1 MQDLKVTLVQADQI
15 WEDKQANLDNYDK
28 LLANVEDTDL
38 IVLPEMFHTGF
49 SMNAE
54 ALAEKMETSQ
64 GIEWLQKK
72 AKELNAAFYTS
83 LIIEEVNHF
92 YNRGVFVYPNG
103 KIATY
108 DKRKSFGLA
117 GEDKI
122 YTSGTK
128 NTIVELNGWKIEL
141 QICYDV
147 RFPEINRNKI
157 DEKTEKPLYDLL
169 LFVANWPAKRSLH
182 WKTLLTARAIENQSY
197 VIGVNRVGQDA
208 NNLEY
213 SGDSKITDAL
223 GNVQNLTPGKEEVKT
238 YNLSSNELLKIRKTL
253 PFLKDS

>member
-15 WEDKQANLDNYDK
+15 WEDKQGNLENYEK
-28 LLANVEDTDL
+28 LLVNLEETDL

-54 ALAEKMETSQ
+54 ELAETMEDSQ
-64 GIEWLQKK
+64 GLEWLKAK
-72 AKELNAAFYTS
+72 AKELDAAFYTS
-83 LIIEEVNHF
+83 LIIEENKNYF
-92 YNRGVFVYPNG
+92 NRGVFVYPNG
-103 KIATY
+103 EIKTY

-122 YTSGTK
+122 YTKGAK
-128 NTIVELNGWKIEL
+128 NKIVALNGWKIQL

-157 DEKTEKPLYDLL
+157 DRNTENPIYDLQ

-182 WKTLLTARAIENQSY
+182 WKTLLRARAIENQSY
-197 VIGVNRVGQDA
+197 VIGVNRVGKDA

-213 SGDSKITDAL
+213 SGDSLLTNAL
-223 GNVQNLTPGKEEVKT
+223 GNVQNLTPCKEELKT
-238 YNLSSNELLKIRKTL
+238 FVLFSNELINIRKSL
-253 PFLKDS
+253 PFLKDQ

>member
-1 MQDLKVTLVQADQI
+1 MQDLKVTLVQADQF

-28 LLANVEDTDL
+28 LLADVEDTNL

-49 SMNAE
+49 SMKAE
-54 ALAEKMETSQ
+54 ALAEKMEKSQ
-64 GIEWLQKK
+64 GIEWLKKK
-72 AKELNAAFYTS
+72 AKALNAAFYTS
-83 LIIEEVNHF
+83 LIIEEDNHF
-92 YNRGVFVYPNG
+92 YNRGVFIYPNG
-103 KIATY
+103 EIATY

-117 GEDKI
+117 GEDKT
-122 YTSGTK
+122 YTSGSK
-128 NTIVELNGWKIEL
+128 NTIVELNGWKIQL

-169 LFVANWPAKRSLH
+169 LFVANWPTKRSLH

-197 VIGVNRVGQDA
+197 VIGVNRVGKDA
-208 NNLEY
+208 NQLEY
-213 SGDSKITDAL
+213 SGDSLLTDAL
-223 GNVQNLTPGKEEVKT
+223 GNVQNLTPNKEEVKT
-238 YNLSSNELLKIRKTL
+238 YKLSIKELLKIRKTL

>member
-1 MQDLKVTLVQADQI
+1 MQDLKVTLVQADQF
-15 WEDKQANLDNYDK
+15 WEDKQANLENYDK
-28 LLANVEDTDL
+28 LLANLEDTDL

-49 SMNAE
+49 SMNAKF
-54 ALAEKMETSQ
+54 LAEKMETSQ
-64 GIEWLQKK
+64 GIKWLKKK
-72 AKELNAAFYTS
+72 AKILNAAFYTS
-83 LIIEEVNHF
+83 LIIEENNHY

-103 KIATY
+103 KITTY

-122 YTSGTK
+122 YTRGTK
-128 NTIVELNGWKIEL
+128 NTIVELNGWKIQL

-157 DEKTEKPLYDLL
+157 DEKTEQPLYDLL

-197 VIGVNRVGQDA
+197 VIGVNRVGKDA
-208 NNLEY
+208 NNLDY
-213 SGDSKITDAL
+213 SGDSKITNAL
-223 GNVQNLTPGKEEVKT
+223 GDVQNLTLGKQEVKT
-238 YNLSSNELLKIRKTL
+238 YNLFSNELLKIRKTL
-253 PFLKDS
+253 PFLKDQ

>member
-1 MQDLKVTLVQADQI
+1 MQDLKVTLVQADQF
-15 WEDKQANLDNYDK
+15 WEDKQANLENYDK
-28 LLANVEDTDL
+28 LLANLEDTDL

-54 ALAEKMETSQ
+54 VLAEKMEKSL

-72 AKELNAAFYTS
+72 AKALNAAFYTS
-83 LIIEEVNHF
+83 LIIEENNHY

-103 KIATY
+103 KITTY

-122 YTSGTK
+122 YTRGTK
-128 NTIVELNGWKIEL
+128 NTIVELNGWKIQL

-157 DEKTEKPLYDLL
+157 DEKTEQPLYDLL

-197 VIGVNRVGQDA
+197 VIGVNRVGKDA
-208 NNLEY
+208 NNLDY
-213 SGDSKITDAL
+213 SGDSKITNAL
-223 GNVQNLTPGKEEVKT
+223 GDVQNLTLGKQEVKT
-238 YNLSSNELLKIRKTL
+238 YNLFSNELLKIRKTL
-253 PFLKDS
+253 PFLKDQ

>member
-1 MQDLKVTLVQADQI
+1 MQDLNVTLVQANQI

-54 ALAEKMETSQ
+54 VLAEKMEKSQ
-64 GIEWLQKK
+64 GIKWLQEK
-72 AKELNAAFYTS
+72 AKAINAAFYTS
-83 LIIEEVNHF
+83 LIIEEDNHF
-92 YNRGVFVYPNG
+92 YNRGVFIHPNG
-103 KIATY
+103 EIATY

-128 NTIVELNGWKIEL
+128 NTIVELNGWKIQL

-157 DEKTEKPLYDLL
+157 DEKTEKPIYDIL
-169 LFVANWPAKRSLH
+169 LFVANWPAKRSIH
-182 WKTLLTARAIENQSY
+182 WETLLTARAIENQCY
-197 VIGVNRVGQDA
+197 VIGVNRIGKDA
-208 NNLEY
+208 NQLEY
-213 SGDSKITDAL
+213 SGDSLLTDAL
-223 GNVQNLTPGKEEVKT
+223 GNVQKLTPYLEELTT
-238 YNLSSNELLKIRKTL
+238 YKLSSKELVKIRKTL
-253 PFLKDS
+253 PFLKDR